1 MDNHLGDLT
10 AIALVSGIALLCGL
24 VLTRL
29 RQPAIVGYILAGV
42 ALGPTGL
49 GLVQN
54 SASVQVLAEL
64 GVLLL
69 LFLIGMEL
77 SLRAL
82 SAVLLTAVSA
92 MLLQLLVAL
101 GIGFGMG
108 WLFDWSVGQSVL
120 IGFVVALSST
130 AVAIKILED
139 IDELRSPTG
148 RVTVAVL
155 LAQDLA
161 FVPMILIIESFRP
174 GTGFGY
180 EVIVRIVVAI
190 AVLGLLIWLLGKR
203 GKITLPIRGWVRRQV
218 DLVPLAALAICMA
231 AATLAGLAGLT
242 PAYGAFVAGLV
253 ISNSTDRKRMIHATH
268 PIQSVLLVVF
278 FLSIGLLMDLDYIW
292 ANLWKVL
299 TLLVLAVLTK
309 TVVNIAIL
317 RLLREPW
324 ERAFPAGVA
333 MGQVGEFSFV
343 LVGVGVSVAV
353 LDGDGYRL
361 AIAVIALSL
370 LISPI
375 WTVSARRFHHIA
387 TKGVSSIRKTLAE
400 VYGGEIHAVQA
411 AGKAILVAGDK
422 VVYGVTGLYYLARVR
437 KRPQAIAAPPKQLPA
452 PTKSA
457 SQPTPEDDPATRN
470 GGAEKEPGQAEPDSA
485 ARTPK
490 GAPSDG

>member
-1 MDNHLGDLT
+1 MDTHLDDLT
-10 AIALVSGIALLCGL
+10 SIALVTGIAVLCGL
-24 VLTRL
+24 LLTRL

-42 ALGPTGL
+42 VLGPTGL
-49 GLVQN
+49 AVVQN
-54 SASVQVLAEL
+54 SGDVQVLAEL

-82 SAVLLTAVSA
+82 SAVLVTAISA
-92 MLLQLLVAL
+92 MVLQVLVAL

-108 WLFDWSVGQSVL
+108 ALFDWTVGQSVL
-120 IGFVVALSST
+120 IGFVIALSST

-139 IDELRSPTG
+139 IGELRSPTG

-174 GTGFGY
+174 GASFGY
-180 EVIVRIVVAI
+180 DVAIRIVVAI

-203 GKITLPIRGWVRRQV
+203 GKITLPIRGWMRRQI
-218 DLVPLAALAICMA
+218 DLIPLAALAICMA

-253 ISNSTDRKRMIHATH
+253 IANSTDRKPMIRATQ
-268 PIQSVLLVVF
+268 PIQSVLVVVF
-278 FLSIGLLMDLDYIW
+278 FLSIGLLLDLNYIW
-292 ANLWKVL
+292 ANLSTVL
-299 TLLVLAVLTK
+299 ILLVLVVLTK
-309 TVVNIAIL
+309 TVLNVAIL

-333 MGQVGEFSFV
+333 MGQLGEFSFV
-343 LVGVGVSVAV
+343 LIGVGVSVAV
-353 LDGDGYRL
+353 LDSDGYRL

-375 WTVSARRFHHIA
+375 WTVSARRFHVIA
-387 TKGVSSIRKTLAE
+387 AKGVSSIRKTLGE
-400 VYGGEIHAVQA
+400 VYSGEIQAVQA
-411 AGKAILVAGDK
+411 TGQSVRTVGSKTVHA
-422 VVYGVTGLYYLARVR
+422 VVSLYYLARVR
-437 KRPQAIAAPPKQLPA
+437 ERPKELEAPPKKLPA
-452 PTKSA
+452 PEPEILDLEA
-457 SQPTPEDDPATRN
+457 DQPAADDQQAKDD
-470 GGAEKEPGQAEPDSA
+470 AELAKTDSSGP
-485 ARTPK
+485 TN
-490 GAPSDG
+490 APSTG

>member
-1 MDNHLGDLT
+1 MDNHLDDLT
-10 AIALVSGIALLCGL
+10 AIALVFGVAVLCGL
-24 VLTRL
+24 LLTRL

-42 ALGPTGL
+42 VLGPTGL
-49 GLVQN
+49 AIVRNSDNVQI
-54 SASVQVLAEL
+54 LAEL

-92 MLLQLLVAL
+92 MALQLLIAL

-108 WLFDWSVGQSVL
+108 EVFGWSVGQSVL

-161 FVPMILIIESFRP
+161 FVPMILIVESFRP
-174 GTGFGY
+174 GAGFGY
-180 EVIVRIVVAI
+180 EVIIRIVVAV

-203 GKITLPIRGWVRRQV
+203 GKITLPIRNWVRRQV

-253 ISNSTDRKRMIHATH
+253 IANSTDRKPMIRATQ

-278 FLSIGLLMDLDYIW
+278 FLSIGLLLDLNYIW
-292 ANLWKVL
+292 THLWTVL
-299 TLLVLAVLTK
+299 ILLVLVVVTK
-309 TVVNIAIL
+309 TVLNVAIL

-333 MGQVGEFSFV
+333 MGQLGEFSFV
-343 LVGVGVSVAV
+343 LLGVGLSVSV
-353 LDGDGYRL
+353 LDRDGYRL

-375 WTVSARRFHHIA
+375 WTVSARRFHTIA
-387 TKGVSSIRKTLAE
+387 AKGVSNIRKTLGE
-400 VYGGEIHAVQA
+400 VYSDEIQAVQTTGRA
-411 AGKAILVAGDK
+411 VRVAGEK
-422 VVYGVTGLYYLARVR
+422 TVQAVTGLYYLARVR
-437 KRPQAIAAPPKQLPA
+437 KPPQAIPPPPKQLPPPDPSRA
-452 PTKSA
+452 AETVEEA
-457 SQPTPEDDPATRN
+457 DAEVALEGEEDRPKD
-470 GGAEKEPGQAEPDSA
+470 GHSSGQ
-485 ARTPK
+485 
-490 GAPSDG
+490 